1 MYTDV
6 QCRMAVL
13 TISEARA
20 ALPEVV
26 TRAAEGEEI
35 TITRHGAPVAVMVR
49 PDIVWARSGAGSLQ
63 GEHSADDDGDEDDAQ
78 LIAALRARARKHGL
92 TLEEELRMILDK
104 AESQPPQPLPPIRLK
119 FVRTGHTEPITRED
133 IYGDD
138 GR

>member
-1 MYTDV
+1 MYTSH
-6 QCRMAVL
+6 MAVL

-49 PDIVWARSGAGSLQ
+49 PDIVWARSGPVDGDN
-63 GEHSADDDGDEDDAQ
+63 EDADDTR
-78 LIAALRARARKHGL
+78 LIDALRARARKHGL

-104 AESQPPQPLPPIRLK
+104 AQAQPPQPLRPIQLK
-119 FVRTGHTEPITRED
+119 FVRTGNTKPFTRED
-133 IYGDD
+133 LYDD
-138 GR
+138 EDC

>member
-1 MYTDV
+1 
-6 QCRMAVL
+6 MAVL

-20 ALPEVV
+20 SLPEIV

-49 PDIVWARSGAGSLQ
+49 PDIIWGRSGSV
-63 GEHSADDDGDEDDAQ
+63 ESAHDGDDDAR
-78 LIAALRARARKHGL
+78 LIAVLRTRARKHGL
-92 TLEEELRMILDK
+92 TLEEELRMIADM
-104 AESQPPQPLPPIRLK
+104 AASQPPLLPIQLH
-119 FVRTGHTEPITRED
+119 FVRTGNTEPITRED

>member
-1 MYTDV
+1 MYTAF
-6 QCRMAVL
+6 MAVL

-49 PDIVWARSGAGSLQ
+49 PDIVWSRPG
-63 GEHSADDDGDEDDAQ
+63 DDEDEAGEDAR

-92 TLEEELRMILDK
+92 TLEGELRMILDK
-104 AESQPPQPLPPIRLK
+104 AESQPPQPLPPIQLK
-119 FVRTGHTEPITRED
+119 TVRTGITKPITRED
-133 IYGDD
+133 LYDD
-138 GR
+138 EDC

>member
-1 MYTDV
+1 MYNIL
-6 QCRMAVL
+6 MAVL

-35 TITRHGAPVAVMVR
+35 TITRHGAPVAVLVR
-49 PDIVWARSGAGSLQ
+49 PDIVWARSGP
-63 GEHSADDDGDEDDAQ
+63 DDGPDDGMDDAQ
-78 LIAALRARARKHGL
+78 LIAVLRTRARKHGL
-92 TLEEELRMILDK
+92 TLEEELRVLADK
-104 AESQPPQPLPPIRLK
+104 AASQPLPPMQLH
-119 FVRTGHTEPITRED
+119 FVQTGNTEPITRED

>member
-1 MYTDV
+1 MYTAF
-6 QCRMAVL
+6 MAVL

-49 PDIVWARSGAGSLQ
+49 PDIVWARPGAAFPDGD
-63 GEHSADDDGDEDDAQ
+63 GDDDDEGEDAR

-104 AESQPPQPLPPIRLK
+104 AESQPPRPLPPIQLK
-119 FVRTGHTEPITRED
+119 TVRTGIAKPITRED
-133 IYGDD
+133 LYDD
-138 GR
+138 EDC

>member
-6 QCRMAVL
+6 QCIMAVL

-26 TRAAEGEEI
+26 TRAADGEEI

-49 PDIVWARSGAGSLQ
+49 PDIVWARSGL
-63 GEHSADDDGDEDDAQ
+63 DGDDDAQ
-78 LIAALRARARKHGL
+78 LIAVLRTRARKHGL
-92 TLEEELRMILDK
+92 TLEEELHMILDK
-104 AESQPPQPLPPIRLK
+104 AASQPPQPLPPIQLH
-119 FVRTGHTEPITRED
+119 FVRTGNTEPVTRED

>member
-1 MYTDV
+1 
-6 QCRMAVL
+6 MAVL

-49 PDIVWARSGAGSLQ
+49 PDIVWARPGTAALHGI
-63 GEHSADDDGDEDDAQ
+63 DDDEDDAQ
-78 LIAALRARARKHGL
+78 LITALRARARKHGL
-92 TLEEELRMILDK
+92 TLEEELHMILDK
-104 AESQPPQPLPPIRLK
+104 AESQPPQPLPPIQLT

>member
-1 MYTDV
+1 
-6 QCRMAVL
+6 MAVL

-26 TRAAEGEEI
+26 TRAADGEEI

-49 PDIVWARSGAGSLQ
+49 PDIVWARSGPDG
-63 GEHSADDDGDEDDAQ
+63 DDGDDDAQ
-78 LIAALRARARKHGL
+78 LIAVLRARARKHGL
-92 TLEEELRMILDK
+92 TLEEELHMILDK
-104 AESQPPQPLPPIRLK
+104 AASQPPQPLPPIQLH
-119 FVRTGHTEPITRED
+119 FVRTGNTEPVTRED